1 MNVDGILNVNKPA
14 NITSFGVVSRIK
26 RLTLQKKVG
35 HGGTLDPLATGVLL
49 IMMGQA
55 TRVAEYL
62 LEARKTY
69 RAVMELGI
77 TTDTYDSAGSV
88 LTRGDATA
96 VTRGFVNQ
104 GLAYFKDRE
113 YQEPPMFSALRH
125 EGKHLYELA
134 REGAS
139 VPREARPRKV
149 YRLGMTDWSPPLMT
163 VELECQ
169 GGYYVRSLANDLGKY
184 LGCGAYLKELCRL
197 KCGEFTI
204 ENSVS
209 LDKLNE
215 LQEAG
220 ELESIVLPVDAALPH
235 LKAIILGADDG
246 AAFVQGKVVSLDRD
260 QTAEGGRKEASDLVE
275 GEGEI
280 CRVYTADDEFLGV
293 ARLEAKSAV
302 LYPKKVLFRSFS
314 PKS

>member
-26 RLTLQKKVG
+26 RLTRQKKVG

-69 RAVMELGI
+69 RGVMELGVS
-77 TTDTYDSAGSV
+77 TDTYDSAGAV
-88 LTRGDATA
+88 LTRVDVTA
-96 VTRGFVNQ
+96 VTRG
-104 GLAYFKDRE
+104 LASEALAHFKHVE
-113 YQEPPMFSALRH
+113 LQEPPMFSALRH
-125 EGKHLYELA
+125 EGRHLYELA

-149 YRLGMTDWSPPLMT
+149 YRLEMTDWSPPLMT

-169 GGYYVRSLANDLGKY
+169 GGYYVRSLANDLGQY

-197 KCGEFTI
+197 KCGDFTV
-204 ENSVS
+204 EESMS
-209 LDKLNE
+209 LDRLDE
-215 LQEAG
+215 LQKAG
-220 ELESIVLPVDAALPH
+220 ELESAVLPVDAALPH
-235 LKAIILGADDG
+235 LKAVTLGADDG
-246 AAFVQGKVVSLDRD
+246 VAFVQGKVISLN
-260 QTAEGGRKEASDLVE
+260 QAERTDGACQEPCDLVE

-280 CRVYTADDEFLGV
+280 CRVYADDGEFLGV
-293 ARLEAKSAV
+293 ARLEAKSSF

-314 PKS
+314 PKN